1 MSIAMF
7 AVFMQNLG
15 EKNMYNTTQSQKN
28 IVNQCILI
36 LTQQLKKLEQARSR
50 PGFAKGGMSTIGSLM
65 DTPLMQPVPSLT
77 SSTIKKHRTS
87 FANGG
92 QISVSNSETW
102 TTWSNVKKGFR
113 WMLKKDAPLKFRWR
127 LDWAMWRWVFSTT
140 MMASSTTM
148 PMARMSP
155 NRVIR
160 LME

>member
-7 AVFMQNLG
+7 AVFIQNLG
-15 EKNMYNTTQSQKN
+15 AKNMYNTTESQKN

-77 SSTIKKHRTS
+77 SSTIKKLRTS

-92 QISVSNSETW
+92 FVDDDLHQIQYLIAVLEGGLLT
-102 TTWSNVKKGFR
+102 
-113 WMLKKDAPLKFRWR
+113 
-127 LDWAMWRWVFSTT
+127 
-140 MMASSTTM
+140 
-148 PMARMSP
+148 PMEAKLLADLYEDLNKIQGGSK
-155 NRVIR
+155 
-160 LME
+160 